1 MAVSNAEIA
10 DIFDELANLLDIEDA
25 NTFRVRAYRNAART
39 VREYPRSMADMLR
52 AEQDLTELPGIGD
65 DLAEKIAAIV
75 EQGRLPLLDE
85 VRTRVPPEL
94 SKLMDIEGLGP
105 ARVKTL
111 YHALAID
118 SVEDL
123 KRAAANGEIRKIKG
137 FGPKTEQLIRK
148 HVERYAGA
156 PVRFKLLAAE
166 GIAAP
171 LVEYL
176 RRAQGI
182 KRLTI
187 AGSYR
192 RRKETVGDLDILVTA
207 KRGARVIERF
217 TAYDD
222 VAEVISKGSTRSS
235 IRLKAGPQVDLR
247 VVPEVGYGAALHY
260 FTGSKAHNIA
270 IRRLGVQRGYKI
282 NEYGVFE
289 DDRRIGGRTEE
300 EVYSAV
306 SLPYIPPELREDRG
320 EIEAAR
326 RGALPDLIELG
337 DIRGDLHCHTK
348 ASDGRNS
355 LEEMADAAKKLGYD
369 YLSINDHSR
378 HTRIA
383 HGLDEKR
390 LRRQWERID
399 ALNERLDGIV
409 LLKSVELDILDDGS
423 LDLPDR
429 VLKEADLTV
438 CSVHYEFDL
447 ARAAQTDRILRA
459 MDNRHFNILAHATG
473 RLINER
479 PGYDV
484 DLERLIEGARERGC
498 VLELNAHPDRLDLSD
513 EACKLAH
520 DMGAKLAISTDAH
533 YVSGLEFM
541 RFGIGQARR
550 GWLSADDVVNT
561 QPLES
566 LRKTLARR

>member
-39 VREYPRSMADMLR
+39 VREYPRSMAGMLH

-75 EQGRLPLLDE
+75 EQGHLPLLDE

-105 ARVKTL
+105 ARVKAL

-123 KRAAANGEIRKIKG
+123 KRAAANGEIRKIRG
-137 FGPKTEQLIRK
+137 FGPKTEQLIKK

-156 PVRFKLLAAE
+156 PVRFKLLVAE
-166 GIAAP
+166 GIAEP

-192 RRKETVGDLDILVTA
+192 RRKETVGDLDILATA
-207 KRGARVIERF
+207 KRGARIVERF

-235 IRLKAGPQVDLR
+235 IRLKAGLQVDLR

-270 IRRLGVQRGYKI
+270 IRRLGIQRGYKI

-289 DDRRIGGRTEE
+289 NDRRIGGRTEE

-390 LRRQWERID
+390 LRRQWEQID

-438 CSVHYEFDL
+438 CSVHYKFDL

-459 MDNRHFNILAHATG
+459 MDNRHFNIFAHATG

-498 VLELNAHPDRLDLSD
+498 VLELNAHPDRLDLGD

-520 DMGAKLAISTDAH
+520 DMGAQLAISTDAH
-533 YVSGLEFM
+533 NVSGLEFM

-550 GWLSADDVVNT
+550 GWLSAADIVNT
-561 QPLES
+561 QPLER